1 MNRIHFGYDIKKDAW
16 SWVLIAKSKNIWGR
30 DPKRQVVHIPDDLLK
45 KILKNNHRKAE
56 VFVVDYLKNHPNRKY
71 REKVIRE
78 EIKALENIWRTK
90 EAEYFK
96 ILEQITQKPIYRKNF
111 GAYYTSGFMCPY
123 NLIQAWFMVSMWHNI
138 PFSIGTIC
146 HEVMHL
152 QFHYYYEKW
161 CLKNGLS
168 KDQFHN
174 LKESLTFLL
183 NEPEFE
189 NIILQNEQGYPDHLK
204 LRSQLQKLWQKEKN
218 FEKFLTNCFK
228 ILNDFFR

>member
-1 MNRIHFGYDIKKDAW
+1 MTQIAFGYDIKKDAW
-16 SWVLIAKSKNIWGR
+16 SWVLIAKAKSHWGR
-30 DPKRQVVHIPDDLLK
+30 DIKSQVVHIPDDLLK
-45 KILKNNHRKAE
+45 KILNNPRPKAE
-56 VFVVDYLKNHPNRKY
+56 AFVVEYLKNHPRRKY
-71 REKVIRE
+71 REKVINE

-90 EAEYFK
+90 EIEYFK
-96 ILEQITQKPIYRKNF
+96 ILEKVTQKLIYRKNF

-123 NLIQAWFMVSMWHNI
+123 NIAQAWFMVSMWHNI

-161 CLKNGLS
+161 CLEKGLS
-168 KDQFHN
+168 KDQFQD

-189 NIILQNEQGYPDHLK
+189 NIILQNELGYPDHLK
-204 LRSQLQKLWQKEKN
+204 LRTQLKKLWQKEKN
-218 FEKFLTNCFK
+218 FELFLEKAIDLTKSNK
-228 ILNDFFR
+228 